1 MYIWEGRLNMI
12 GLINTQRFIILISLL
27 LYMFENFYNEKWK
40 CACVVPDCGALDF
53 QKGVKLG
60 KMLKF
65 FPSPEQGIPRVI
77 RGGKAGVPVNT
88 GVLWGPVT
96 KEISHNAEG

>member
-1 MYIWEGRLNMI
+1 M
-12 GLINTQRFIILISLL
+12 
-27 LYMFENFYNEKWK
+27 
-40 CACVVPDCGALDF
+40 VPDCGALDF